1 MSNIDEN
8 KTDENFAEPW
18 EYFVNRKKYTAPTD
32 EGNIITGKTETIAD
46 KSCRNGKTPVK
57 KKKRGKVTKSFFCG
71 SLATLLII
79 GGCKIGAEISG
90 RISYFGDLHGAKEIV
105 TKEAKEKLIKEGLA
119 ITAADDEFVV
129 LENSASDYQS
139 LELDSPEEV
148 YPYFLVLPTS
158 EFGKLITATTY
169 EDGKYYYTGT
179 EQFLTVNGYFNP
191 ETGEPSTAVYEDY
204 MNAELVSAFRNEDM
218 IAFEANSE
226 SEGRRR

>member
-1 MSNIDEN
+1 MSDIDKKEERN
-8 KTDENFAEPW
+8 EDFFKPW
-18 EYFVNRKKYTAPTD
+18 EQAFKNRRPTADEKINKSMVDKSCGEGETPVKRKKY
-32 EGNIITGKTETIAD
+32 
-46 KSCRNGKTPVK
+46 
-57 KKKRGKVTKSFFCG
+57 GKVPKAFVCG

-79 GGCKIGAEISG
+79 GGFEIGNKISE
-90 RISYFGDLHGAKEIV
+90 RISYFGDLHDAKGIITE
-105 TKEAKEKLIKEGLA
+105 EAKEKLIKEGLA

-169 EDGKYYYTGT
+169 GNGSYYYTGT

-191 ETGEPSTAVYEDY
+191 ETGKPSTAVYRDY

>member
-1 MSNIDEN
+1 MSDIDKKEERN
-8 KTDENFAEPW
+8 EDFFKPW
-18 EYFVNRKKYTAPTD
+18 EQAFKNRRPTADEKINKSMVDKSCGEGETPVKRKKY
-32 EGNIITGKTETIAD
+32 
-46 KSCRNGKTPVK
+46 
-57 KKKRGKVTKSFFCG
+57 GKVPKAFVCG

-79 GGCKIGAEISG
+79 GGFEIGNEISK
-90 RISYFGDLHGAKEIV
+90 RISYFGDLHDAKGIITE
-105 TKEAKEKLIKEGLA
+105 EAKEKLINEGLA

-158 EFGKLITATTY
+158 EFSKLITATTY
-169 EDGKYYYTGT
+169 GNGSYYYTGT

-191 ETGEPSTAVYEDY
+191 ETGKPSTAVYKDY